1 MRAGSRLILSPRYPA
16 SLPARDPCPSTEN
29 RSRKMTEPH
38 AAWVLLARIVR
49 PQGRR
54 GEVLAD
60 IFTDF
65 PEHFAGRKLF
75 LRPPAGAR
83 PDAMR
88 ETMRETRVESH
99 WLHKERV
106 VLKFSQ
112 VDSIAEAETLRGY
125 EVVIPREERMPL
137 DGDAVYISDLLGVRV
152 IDVSR
157 GAAEDAGEIT
167 DVEPEGAGP
176 AMLVI
181 RTPAGDEL
189 LIPFVRAYLRK
200 IDLEARRM
208 EMELPLGL
216 LAMQAPLTEQERL
229 VEPQPADGDESE

>member
-1 MRAGSRLILSPRYPA
+1 
-16 SLPARDPCPSTEN
+16 
-29 RSRKMTEPH
+29 MTVHH
-38 AAWVLLARIVR
+38 ANWVLLARIVR
-49 PQGRR
+49 PQGRH

-65 PEHFAGRKLF
+65 PEHFAERKRLF
-75 LRPPAGAR
+75 LRPPMGAVL
-83 PDAMR
+83 DA
-88 ETMRETRVESH
+88 RVESH
-99 WLHKERV
+99 WLHKGRV
-106 VLKFSQ
+106 VLKFAQ
-112 VDSIAEAETLRGY
+112 VDSIADAENLRGF

-137 DGDAVYISDLLGVRV
+137 EGDAVYVSDLLGVRV

-157 GAAEDAGEIT
+157 GGAEDAGEIT

-181 RTPAGDEL
+181 RTPGGDEL

-200 IDLEARRM
+200 IDLEAKRM

-216 LAMQAPLTEQERL
+216 LAMQAPLTEREQLAKPRST
-229 VEPQPADGDESE
+229 DGDESE

>member
-1 MRAGSRLILSPRYPA
+1 
-16 SLPARDPCPSTEN
+16 
-29 RSRKMTEPH
+29 MTVPH
-38 AAWVLLARIVR
+38 ATWVLLARIVR

-65 PEHFAGRKLF
+65 PQYFTERKRLF
-75 LRPPAGAR
+75 LRPPAVAQI
-83 PDAMR
+83 DAMR
-88 ETMRETRVESH
+88 EIKVESH
-99 WLHKERV
+99 WLHKGRV
-106 VLKFSQ
+106 VLKFAQ
-112 VDSIAEAETLRGY
+112 VDSIADAENLRGF

-137 DGDAVYISDLLGVRV
+137 EGDAVYVSDLLGVRV

-157 GAAEDAGEIT
+157 GGAEDAGEIT
-167 DVEPEGAGP
+167 DVEPEAAGP
-176 AMLVI
+176 AMLVV

-200 IDLEARRM
+200 IDLQARRM

-229 VEPQPADGDESE
+229 AAKDESE

>member
-1 MRAGSRLILSPRYPA
+1 
-16 SLPARDPCPSTEN
+16 
-29 RSRKMTEPH
+29 
-38 AAWVLLARIVR
+38 VR

-65 PEHFAGRKLF
+65 PEHFAQRKRLF
-75 LRPPAGAR
+75 LRPPAGVGLNAT
-83 PDAMR
+83 R
-88 ETMRETRVESH
+88 ETKVESH
-99 WLHKERV
+99 FLHKGRV

-112 VDSIAEAETLRGY
+112 VDSIADAENLRGFD
-125 EVVIPREERMPL
+125 VVIPREERMPL
-137 DGDAVYISDLLGVRV
+137 EGDAVYVSDLLGVRV

-157 GAAEDAGEIT
+157 GGATDAGEII

-181 RTPAGDEL
+181 RTPAGEEL

-200 IDLEARRM
+200 VDIEGKRM
-208 EMELPLGL
+208 EMELPDGL
-216 LAMQAPLTEQERL
+216 LAMQAPSGN
-229 VEPQPADGDESE
+229 EPE

>member
-1 MRAGSRLILSPRYPA
+1 MTVSPE
-16 SLPARDPCPSTEN
+16 T
-29 RSRKMTEPH
+29 
-38 AAWVLLARIVR
+38 WVLIAQLVR

-65 PEHFAGRKLF
+65 PEHFAQRKRLF
-75 LRPPAGAR
+75 LRPQGGGQV
-83 PDAMR
+83 DAMR
-88 ETMRETRVESH
+88 EVKVESH
-99 WLHKERV
+99 WLHKGRV

-112 VDSIAEAETLRGY
+112 VDSMSEAEELRGFD
-125 EVVIPREERMPL
+125 VVIPREERIPL
-137 DGDAVYISDLLGVRV
+137 TGDAVYVSDLLGVRV

-157 GAAEDAGEIT
+157 GGSTDAGEIT

-181 RTPAGDEL
+181 RTLAGDEL

-200 IDLEARRM
+200 MDIEGKRLEMDLPE
-208 EMELPLGL
+208 GL
-216 LAMQAPLTEQERL
+216 LAAQAPSQEKA
-229 VEPQPADGDESE
+229 E

>member
-1 MRAGSRLILSPRYPA
+1 
-16 SLPARDPCPSTEN
+16 
-29 RSRKMTEPH
+29 MTVSH

-49 PQGRR
+49 PQGRH

-65 PEHFAGRKLF
+65 PEHFTERKRLF
-75 LRPPAGAR
+75 LRPPAGAQAE
-83 PDAMR
+83 AMR
-88 ETMRETRVESH
+88 EIRVESH
-99 WLHKERV
+99 WLHKGRV
-106 VLKFSQ
+106 VLKFAQ
-112 VDSIAEAETLRGY
+112 VDSIADAENLRGF

-137 DGDAVYISDLLGVRV
+137 AGDAVYVSDLLGVRV

-157 GAAEDAGEIT
+157 GGTEDAGEIT

-181 RTPAGDEL
+181 RTQAGEEM

-200 IDLEARRM
+200 IDLETKRL
-208 EMELPLGL
+208 EMELPVGL
-216 LAMQAPLTEQERL
+216 LTMQAPLTEQERL
-229 VEPQPADGDESE
+229 YRPPE